1 LPLYINILL
10 YNKMSSKKATPST
23 QKINQKLASSSSPD
37 LSDKKKEYINML
49 NEEHE

>member
-1 LPLYINILL
+1 
-10 YNKMSSKKATPST
+10 MSSKKGTTPST
-23 QKINQKLASSSSPD
+23 PKLNPKIPTSSLD

>member
-1 LPLYINILL
+1 
-10 YNKMSSKKATPST
+10 MSSKKGTTPST
-23 QKINQKLASSSSPD
+23 QKINQKLATSSSPD